1 MLSSTRFCATR
12 YRPSLPALSALKL
25 EPHVRQAKCST
36 GRVSFYTSLERT
48 TFVMVKSGG
57 RLDRFDQNFKVL
69 CTAFV
74 YIFIRCK
81 QLGSIERFL
90 DSHPQLPY
98 GDTLDSAILQSAT
111 NICLVQDSQA
121 RYTDNVVRR
130 GKERGGQ

>member
-1 MLSSTRFCATR
+1 
-12 YRPSLPALSALKL
+12 
-25 EPHVRQAKCST
+25 
-36 GRVSFYTSLERT
+36 
-48 TFVMVKSGG
+48 MVKSGG

-98 GDTLDSAILQSAT
+98 GDTSDSAILQSAT

-121 RYTDNVVRR
+121 RYADNVVWRR
-130 GKERGGQ
+130 KERGGQ